1 MNKKITCLSALL
13 MTFLLGQPVFAEP
26 MTQTAG
32 EQVAMHHGKDHQDKM
47 LSKLN
52 LSDEQ
57 KSKMNAVKT
66 KLRDQYEANKVRM
79 REVQMQ
85 IGALVNSD
93 KMDEKT
99 LDDLIS
105 QKAQLMST
113 MMKNVAIARNQIYN
127 MLTPEQKAKVAEMR
141 QHMIEKSK
149 QKSM

>member
-1 MNKKITCLSALL
+1 MNKQITCLSALL

-26 MTQTAG
+26 MTQPAG
-32 EQVAMHHGKDHQDKM
+32 EQMAMHQGKDHQDKM

-141 QHMIEKSK
+141 QHMIEKRK